1 MQRPAADPTTR
12 RPTMN
17 EDLRDSVR
25 EKLKRFKI
33 SMGQI
38 DLNGLCNAGCWFCP
52 VKYEGNPK
60 EFATQMSLEHLD
72 LVLRRV
78 RESSVAGSFPFIYT
92 SHYNEF
98 LLYKQF
104 EESLDVFRRHKFSTM
119 VLSNGTTITPE
130 KTDAILRNRDVID
143 HIALNI
149 PSIDRLEWSK
159 KAGVDPKLFRN
170 LLRNLDY
177 LHDNQDGLRVVIQI
191 NAMTNAAEVL
201 EGGFASSPEQVR
213 ELESRFR
220 ENYPRFN
227 FSMVTALVD
236 RAGRLPTIKNAR
248 AIMMPGEKVV
258 GCGHSSTHDSGSR
271 IYGWLHVNPKG
282 DVFLC
287 CDDYSMEY
295 TFGNLLTQSLDEIW
309 LSERHVD
316 TILKAFGELCTKCQ
330 NHKVG
335 TAAQPGASRLRQRT
349 ELFTVFSAGVRGP
362 ELKLLPAAPG
372 PAREREPA

>member
-1 MQRPAADPTTR
+1 LQWASNTRQQLNVEYEVILWMTNDPLRCFAD
-12 RPTMN
+12 N
-17 EDLRDSVR
+17 
-25 EKLKRFKI
+25 
-33 SMGQI
+33 
-38 DLNGLCNAGCWFCP
+38 
-52 VKYEGNPK
+52 
-60 EFATQMSLEHLD
+60 
-72 LVLRRV
+72 RRV
-78 RESSVAGSFPFIYT
+78 LEPHTERHLQLLAAGGEKRSTNHGDGAYRLRAGRSFAHTTPGRIPRNVLQFTQHGTEISALRQSARSLGLPVHGALMPLALAT
-92 SHYNEF
+92 F
-98 LLYKQF
+98 LI
-104 EESLDVFRRHKFSTM
+104 KF
-119 VLSNGTTITPE
+119 L
-130 KTDAILRNRDVID
+130 
-143 HIALNI
+143 
-149 PSIDRLEWSK
+149 
-159 KAGVDPKLFRN
+159 
-170 LLRNLDY
+170 
-177 LHDNQDGLRVVIQI
+177 IQI
-191 NAMTNAAEVL
+191 NAMTNAAEVR

-220 ENYPRFN
+220 ENYPKFN

-258 GCGHSSTHDSGSR
+258 GCGHSSTHDSGS
-271 IYGWLHVNPKG
+271 KG

-330 NHKVG
+330 HHKVG
-335 TAAQPGASRLRQRT
+335 TAAQPGVSRLRQRV